1 MAKYTIT
8 YACGHTAEIQLYG
21 KYDERERKIAYY
33 KTIDCPEC
41 QANNIANK
49 AASKGYAELLGSDK
63 QVRWANAIR
72 DAKINEVN
80 EFASK
85 VNRNQDILERVIDD
99 LQAETSAAWWIEH
112 RDSTVENLIKT
123 KL

>member
-8 YACGHTAEIQLYG
+8 YACGHTATMQLFG
-21 KYDERERKIAYY
+21 KYADRDRKIAYY

-41 QANNIANK
+41 QANKIAQK
-49 AASKGYAELLGSDK
+49 EASKGYAELLGSDK

-72 DAKINEVN
+72 ETKINEVN

-112 RDSTVENLIKT
+112 RDSTVENLVRA

>member
-1 MAKYTIT
+1 MAKYNVT
-8 YACGHTAEIQLYG
+8 YKCGHQETVQLFG
-21 KYDERERKIAYY
+21 KYNDRERKIAYY

-41 QANNIANK
+41 QANEIAQK

-63 QVRWANAIR
+63 QVRWALAIR
-72 DAKINEVN
+72 DSKINEVN

-112 RDSTVENLIKT
+112 RNSTVDNLIKT